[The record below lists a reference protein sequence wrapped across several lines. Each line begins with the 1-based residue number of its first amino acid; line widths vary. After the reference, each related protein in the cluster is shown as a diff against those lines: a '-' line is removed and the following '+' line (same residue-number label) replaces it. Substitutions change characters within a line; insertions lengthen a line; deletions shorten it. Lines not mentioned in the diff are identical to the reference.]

1 MALNLKSRDQFVQDE
16 IAAIQSDLPGA
27 YQFAIGSIVRA
38 IVDAHGSTAM
48 WEQSLIQL
56 VYNRERLATSTGEDA
71 DSFVG
76 DFGLTR
82 LPAVA
87 ATGDVQFWSFVA
99 NTTRTINVG
108 STVST
113 PDGSVSFE
121 VTSDPTNSYY
131 DAGSNA
137 YIIPPGDGTAGSPV
151 SIPVQATTAGTIGNV
166 KANTITVINSPITGI
181 DKVNNADPFENGKE
195 RQTDPELRQYFIDYL
210 NSLSRATKGAIAYA
224 VESVPQVLQYILV
237 ENENYDTDDEQLGYF
252 YVVATDG
259 TPSPSATFL
268 TNVATAVEA
277 YRGFTIRYDVKAP
290 VALTADISATINVP
304 DQYTTPDYV
313 LAIQQAITD
322 ALETYIEFIPFGETL
337 YYTRIAQIIYNTMQS
352 LFPAD
357 ISEIN
362 VTNILLNGGTSDLT
376 STPKQIIEPGTLTF
390 TVT

>member
-48 WEQSLIQL
+48 WEQSLIQF

-71 DSFVG
+71 DSFVS

-87 ATGDVQFWSFVA
+87 ATGNVQFWSFVA

-113 PDGSVSFE
+113 PDGAVSFQ
-121 VTSDPTNSYY
+121 VTADPNNGYY
-131 DAGSNA
+131 NTGSNA
-137 YIIPPGDGTAGSPV
+137 YIIPSGDGTVSSPV

-166 KANTITVINSPITGI
+166 KADTITVINSPITGI
-181 DKVNNADPFENGKE
+181 DKCNNADPFENGKE
-195 RQTDPELRQYFIDYL
+195 RQTDPELRKYFIDYL
-210 NSLSRATKGAIAYA
+210 NSLSRATKGAIEFA
-224 VESVPQVLQYILV
+224 VESVPEVLQYILV
-237 ENENYDTDDEQLGYF
+237 ENENYDTGDEQLGFF

-259 TPSPSATFL
+259 TASPGSTFL
-268 TNVATAVEA
+268 IKVATAVEA

-290 VALTADISATINVP
+290 VALTADISATIDVP
-304 DQYTTPDYV
+304 SQYTAPDYV
-313 LAIQQAITD
+313 LTIQQAVTD

-337 YYTRIAQIIYNTMQS
+337 FYTRISQIIYNTMQS

-362 VTNILLNGGTSDLT
+362 VTNILLNGGTADLT
-376 STPKQIIEPGTLTF
+376 STAKQIIKPGTLTF
-390 TVT
+390 TIT